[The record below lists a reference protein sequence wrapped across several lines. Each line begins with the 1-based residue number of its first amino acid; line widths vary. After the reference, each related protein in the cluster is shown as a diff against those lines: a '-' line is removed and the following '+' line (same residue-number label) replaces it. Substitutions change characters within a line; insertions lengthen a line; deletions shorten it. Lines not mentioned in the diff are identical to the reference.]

1 MAKPFNLTV
10 ALNLQGPNNVKKVVA
25 DIRRQLTGIKAE
37 VKLDI
42 QADSAKNI
50 ANINKQLN
58 SLSSTAKAANV
69 NVTTLSRSLSSLS
82 TSFNQS
88 ASNAKQ
94 FNAATEKTAKSVK
107 KGAKDLQVATTAVEE
122 FGKQSALAV
131 KRFAAFSIVTSI
143 INRFSSAI
151 SDSLSD
157 FIEFDRQ
164 LVRVAQVTKGTQSEL
179 SALSQEIGRLA
190 SNFGVASKDL
200 AEVSVTLSQAGLTA
214 AQTKTALE
222 ALAKTSLAATFN
234 DINSTTE
241 GSIALMRQFRI
252 GVQDLESALGS
263 INAVAGQFAVESSD
277 IITAI
282 SRAGGVFASA
292 SKGVSEGK
300 DALNEFVA
308 VFTSVRAT
316 TRESAETIA
325 TGLRTIFTRIQRG
338 STIKFLREFGVE
350 LQDSQGKFVGAY
362 EAIRRLSEGLGQL
375 DPRDVRFTK
384 IVEELGGFRQIG
396 KVIPLIQQF
405 TTAQEAL
412 GVAQRG
418 AGSLTQD
425 AIKAQQSLAVQFQQ
439 TREQFA
445 ALIREIGQSATFQT
459 ITKLVL
465 GLANAFIKVAG
476 SLKPILPLLTG
487 LTAIK
492 GFKFITEFI
501 SGFKGGLGGAGI
513 GGIGKTIGGALG
525 GGGGDGG
532 GGGGKKTQAIE
543 SNTAALGSNTTALS
557 SLTTAVSQLNAS
569 LDGTNTAIQNLINVA
584 SRTDSSSTS
593 GGGGGI
599 LGPDGKPIGFAS
611 GGMVPG
617 SGNRDTVKAMLT
629 PGEFVIRKK
638 AVESIGVDNLAKMN
652 KYATGGAVSL
662 PSSRPYVKNLPSTY
676 NKDKNVPISEA
687 VLDDKRLVLNKEDT
701 ISASIVRKPI
711 DTISLLDKVRPELA
725 DKYNKIRNNPSPSRS
740 QSQERGLLFENILQD
755 TGQITKANGKTSR
768 IDAKS
773 GNTLVEIKSTA
784 EQVSTESLLDK
795 VAGAIFRPRSD
806 VDQIASDRVSKQSL
820 SKVPDDLNI
829 GKLQVFEDVARLKQA
844 GSKFKTQGQISRDE
858 AAAGKQV
865 FASGGSVEDT
875 VPAMLTPG
883 EFVLNKKAAQ
893 KLGGVTLNRLNNA
906 DKIQGFNKGGAVGFI
921 NGGQVTAADGSV
933 FTPGGGEVD
942 ETLSKAIDRLNA
954 NLKGL
959 GSIIRETIVATDS
972 DVSTQAQIVE
982 RLEDAIRAVN
992 KARAGGEATE
1002 IAVAEEILKDEIRYM
1017 TEGLAE
1023 FKTRYNLGA
1032 GGRPNRPGGLGYPG
1046 SMQQAPV
1053 KTGGLGYPGSMV
1065 TKPGGFN
1072 ATTKQTSKL
1081 TIAFQKLTEKID
1093 AVSNVTGSFV
1103 GTFSAGLSSAL
1114 PQIDSLVE
1122 NLDRLN
1128 QTTVSTS
1135 AEFMAFR
1142 GALEQGASQGLSASI
1157 AAQQA
1162 GFGRR
1167 GAAVIG
1173 GLGFAGGAVSGAISG
1188 ATTARAAEFQQQAA
1202 AANVSRDRALQD
1214 FEDASSAEQRRQAL
1228 KELTK
1233 ANADAANATAKANAE
1248 LNSELAQAGRQV
1260 GLFSNALIQGVSAL
1274 ALLNSFRGG
1283 RGGRGGRRKGFAK
1296 GGVVYASKG
1305 TFVNYQPKGTD
1316 TIPAMLSPGEFVVNA
1331 RSTSKNRGVLEAINK
1346 NKGGFISGG
1355 VQYLQAG
1362 GSPTVS
1368 GDIESSADNMAAS
1381 MEKAA
1386 SAIEK
1391 AGQQTEQSSSTFGKA
1406 MSNAGDVLTMT
1417 SDSTAV
1423 NVASFAAQSAVAG
1436 AVPYAGAALDYSSA
1450 AVNYQRGNYVDAG
1463 VDALFG
1469 TIDLITDTI
1478 QGIGYLTGVGAP
1490 VAAAGGAGAQVA
1502 ADATQ
1507 AGIKQGLKNFG
1518 PAIVKQTKEA
1528 FGSVAKYGKN
1538 AFESIKDYGGTAL
1551 AAGGTL
1557 LGGLFAFGRKKGGR
1571 KAAGAAGAIDPK
1583 TQAMIDSGL
1592 ISAESVKGTTKA
1604 SRKAKTTTGGG
1615 RAGRRGGGLA
1625 NFLTNAGFF
1634 AAAALPGVIEGMS
1647 ADPEVIAREQAASQE
1662 RYKNTAD
1669 AAIKR
1674 GQVARLSSPVAGREI
1689 SELQQLRAQG
1699 LSQSQIRQRMGASAI
1714 AAGDRSGGFTQEQ
1727 RRQEALAAQ
1736 GFDVKAG
1743 QTVEEFIS
1751 GLDATDQAAARSAIE
1766 ASDFALQL
1774 DALTAARQKELA
1786 KLQPGTA
1793 AYEEMSKE
1801 IDNEIK
1807 ATKERGSIS
1816 KKQIPIINEQIGATD
1831 MAAASAAELALKMA
1845 QFAKQTA
1852 DLTAVMTRLS
1862 AGMKRIS
1869 DDIGNV
1875 VAQTTVLTNA
1885 YSGQADA
1892 ASAAAASSATMDA
1905 QVLGNL
1911 SAYSGAELEDT
1922 LGRVTQGLGGGP
1934 QITQAADL
1942 VRAQQILEK
1951 QRPTLEAAV
1960 KSTEGEGPAAT
1971 QEAIEGVL
1979 LKAFEN
1985 VPFADP
1991 NIGKQFAQEAARSIA
2006 EGGGDAGKNLEAFL
2020 AKSAQATKLFEQ
2032 YTKMASEG
2040 LKQLAAQSDKLTQT
2054 YQKINQLQ
2062 GEQAALTAQSTAD
2075 LKQALG
2081 FKLTPG
2087 EATAASQA
2095 RIRTLTGPN
2104 GPTDPVG
2111 IFNKLDEDIK
2121 KRQASIDAARAK
2133 GPQAEANLYADPGFA
2148 KLNSTI
2154 NQSRQALEMLAND
2167 ATAADAALQRIAER
2181 DKQLRAQA
2189 DTALDFAADPTKA
2202 LEFIGQAQSM
2212 SRVLSGRGGQMDVGA
2227 GQALLG
2233 RLEGMLP
2240 QEQSDA
2246 LRQRFF
2252 QGTGASLGLQNELAP
2267 FAAGVATD
2275 VEGKKQDP
2283 IIAREIKAYEEANK
2297 VRQEAYNKLIELE
2310 QASAT
2315 ALEGSLTQIND
2326 QLTQRLA
2333 PLVNDINAELEK
2345 LKQGLRAANNGNAP
2359 QPNAGA
2365 NVAPPPPQA
2374 APQVAAPA
2382 TPSPSLMVPGVGP
2395 TLQGQSDAMAAAA
2408 GLPDLQPGGRLHV
2421 ELPPKQTVEFGGA
2434 TQVVVSFNPDDL
2446 GQLQGMREGLQRDIS
2461 QSIASA
2467 LKEATGGKINLNLPG
2482 IA

>member
-50 ANINKQLN
+50 AKINKQLN

-525 GGGGDGG
+525 GGEGDGG

-652 KYATGGAVSL
+652 KYAYGGK
-662 PSSRPYVKNLPSTY
+662 VKSAEEFEGY
-676 NKDKNVPISEA
+676 NITTVDLKDKRRGLTKA
-687 VLDDKRLVLNKEDT
+687 LGATARG
-701 ISASIVRKPI
+701 
-711 DTISLLDKVRPELA
+711 SLLGNMFEGFLYKKFGIRSQDQKFPDVPNVRNNPKAMSAVGDQLADGIEHVEFKYKKELA
-725 DKYNKIRNNPSPSRS
+725 DKAKYDNEFTDKNTAVFSA
-740 QSQERGLLFENILQD
+740 F
-755 TGQITKANGKTSR
+755 KA
-768 IDAKS
+768 
-773 GNTLVEIKSTA
+773 
-784 EQVSTESLLDK
+784 
-795 VAGAIFRPRSD
+795 
-806 VDQIASDRVSKQSL
+806 
-820 SKVPDDLNI
+820 
-829 GKLQVFEDVARLKQA
+829 
-844 GSKFKTQGQISRDE
+844 
-858 AAAGKQV
+858 
-865 FASGGSVEDT
+865 GGSVEDT

-942 ETLSKAIDRLNA
+942 ETLSKAIDRLDA

-1002 IAVAEEILKDEIRYM
+1002 IAVEEEILKDEIRYM

-1023 FKTRYNLGA
+1023 FKKRFNLGA

-1233 ANADAANATAKANAE
+1233 ANADAANATEKANAE

-1274 ALLNSFRGG
+1274 ALLNSF

-1406 MSNAGDVLTMT
+1406 MSTAGDVLTMT

-1571 KAAGAAGAIDPK
+1571 KAAGAIDPK
-1583 TQAMIDSGL
+1583 TQAMIGSGL

-1634 AAAALPGVIEGMS
+1634 AAAAAPGLIEGMS

-1751 GLDATDQAAARSAIE
+1751 GLDATDQSAARAAIE

-2095 RIRTLTGPN
+2095 RIRTLTG
-2104 GPTDPVG
+2104 GPTDPTE
-2111 IFNKLDEDIK
+2111 IFNQLNKNIQERQSRIED
-2121 KRQASIDAARAK
+2121 ARAE

-2148 KLNSTI
+2148 DLNAAI

-2167 ATAADAALQRIAER
+2167 TTAADAALQRIAER

-2310 QASAT
+2310 QRSAT
-2315 ALEGSLTQIND
+2315 ALEGSLTEINS

-2345 LKQGLRAANNGNAP
+2345 LKQGLQAANNGNAP

-2365 NVAPPPPQA
+2365 NGAPPPPQA

-2382 TPSPSLMVPGVGP
+2382 TPPPAVAGTQAPPAAEEV
-2395 TLQGQSDAMAAAA
+2395 AAAAA
-2408 GLPDLQPGGRLHV
+2408 GIQQAQATS
-2421 ELPPKQTVEFGGA
+2421 QTVEFGGS